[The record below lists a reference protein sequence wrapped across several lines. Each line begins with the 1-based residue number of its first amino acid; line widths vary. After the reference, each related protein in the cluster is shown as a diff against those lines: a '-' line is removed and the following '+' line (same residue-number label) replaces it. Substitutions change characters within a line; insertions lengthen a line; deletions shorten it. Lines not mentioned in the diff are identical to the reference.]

1 MAGGDDEDARGRDR
15 DRMSAEE
22 AKAKFEELVAAAE
35 KRGGTQ
41 RGEVLVNVVEGRRL
55 S

>member
-1 MAGGDDEDARGRDR
+1 MAGGDDEKASGR

-22 AKAKFEELVAAAE
+22 AKTKFEELVAAAE